1 MGKQPSEIA
10 VLVVEDD
17 ALVRVLAADMAES
30 AGHKV
35 YQAANAD
42 EAIQLLEW
50 HSDIRIVFT
59 DVEMP
64 GTMDGVKLAHYVR
77 DRWPPIQLIVVSGA
91 KLLEDRDL
99 PVGAIFFNKPY
110 THFHLTEK
118 LQEMVTRI
126 NSPH

>member
-1 MGKQPSEIA
+1 MKLSEIA

-17 ALVRVLAADMAES
+17 ELVRVLAADMAAS

-35 YQAANAD
+35 YQAAHAD
-42 EAIQLLEW
+42 EAIQLLERNL
-50 HSDIRIVFT
+50 DIRIVLT

-64 GTMDGVKLAHYVR
+64 GTMDGVKLAHYIR

-91 KLLEDRDL
+91 KVLAEKDL
-99 PVGAIFFNKPY
+99 PLGASFLSKPY
-110 THFHLTEK
+110 THDHISEQLR
-118 LQEMVTRI
+118 EMVTRI